1 MAQIIRERFSKPAD
15 EFAAKFV
22 ASIDADANLVVQDI
36 QGSIAHAKMLGQQHI
51 LSEQEVIGIVAGL
64 EHILKDWE
72 AGAFTLDVANEDV
85 HMNVEKRLIDFV
97 GPAIGAKLHTARSR
111 NDQVALDLRIWTW
124 AVSAEIVKSI
134 HDLQK
139 SLAVKAKEN
148 AETVFPGITHLQHA
162 QPIVFGHVL
171 LCYHD
176 RLGRDAGRF
185 EDCIKRTRIS
195 PLGACAMAGT
205 SFPTDPAFTAKEL
218 GFAAPFTNSIDAV
231 SDRDFAAEFA
241 SACSILMVHLSLIA
255 EDMIYWSTP
264 EFGFVELPDELCT
277 SSSIMP
283 QKKNPD
289 MIELVRGKTGTVFG
303 HLINLLTTLK
313 AQPLGYNRDLQ
324 ETKPPVFGAAET
336 SRLSLRAIRLAV
348 DGMKVRADK
357 MLAQA
362 SDPQMIATD
371 IAEYLAKKGMPFREA
386 HGIVARL
393 MKHCAEKDLSP
404 AKMKITELR
413 KFSESFDKDVFDL
426 LTTKAS
432 VSSKTSP
439 GGSAPALVVKR
450 TEELLKEPPQ

>member
-1 MAQIIRERFSKPAD
+1 MAQSIRERFSKPAD

-36 QGSIAHAKMLGQQHI
+36 QGSIAHAKMLGKQGI

-64 EHILKDWE
+64 EHILNDWE
-72 AGAFTLDVANEDV
+72 SGKFKLDVAHEDV
-85 HMNVEKRLIDFV
+85 HMNVEKRLIEFV

-111 NDQVALDLRIWTW
+111 NDQVALDLRLWTW
-124 AVSAEIVKSI
+124 AVSEEIVGAI
-134 HDLQK
+134 RDLQK
-139 SLAVKAKEN
+139 SLAVRAKVH
-148 AETVFPGITHLQHA
+148 AETIFPGITHLQHA

-185 EDCIKRTRIS
+185 EDSIKRTTIS

-205 SFPTDPAFTAKEL
+205 SFSTDPAFTAKEVGL
-218 GFAAPFTNSIDAV
+218 GGAFTNSIDAV

-241 SACSILMVHLSLIA
+241 GACSILMVHLSQIA

-289 MIELVRGKTGTVFG
+289 MIELVRGKAGTVFG

-336 SRLSLRAIRLAV
+336 ARLSLRAIRLAV
-348 DGMKVRADK
+348 DGMKVRAER
-357 MLAQA
+357 MLIEA
-362 SDPQMIATD
+362 SDPQMLAAD
-371 IAEYLAKKGMPFREA
+371 IAEYLAKRGTPFREA
-386 HGIVARL
+386 HGAVARL
-393 MKHCAEKDLSP
+393 MRHCAEKNLSP
-404 AKMKITELR
+404 AKMKIAELR

-426 LTTKAS
+426 LTPKAS
-432 VSSKTSP
+432 VNGKTSP
-439 GGSAPALVVKR
+439 GGTAPALVVQR
-450 TEELLKEPPQ
+450 TGELLKDLQ

>member
-51 LSEQEVIGIVAGL
+51 LTEQEVIGIVAGL

-72 AGAFTLDVANEDV
+72 EGNFKLDVANEDV

-111 NDQVALDLRIWTW
+111 NDQVALDLRLWTW
-124 AVSAEIVKSI
+124 AVTEEIIRAV

-139 SLAVKAKEN
+139 SLAVKAQEH
-148 AETVFPGITHLQHA
+148 AETIFPGITHLQHA

-176 RLGRDAGRF
+176 RLARDAGRF
-185 EDCIKRTRIS
+185 KDSLHRSTIS

-205 SFPTDPAFTAKEL
+205 SIDTDPAITAKEL
-218 GFAAPFTNSIDAV
+218 GMASTFTNSIDAV
-231 SDRDFAAEFA
+231 SDRDFAVEFS
-241 SACSILMVHLSLIA
+241 SACSILMVHLSQMA
-255 EDMIYWSTP
+255 EDLIYWSTP
-264 EFGFVELPDELCT
+264 EFAFVELPDELCT

-289 MIELVRGKTGTVFG
+289 MIELVRGKAGSVFG
-303 HLINLLTTLK
+303 HLLNLLTTLK

-324 ETKPPVFGAAET
+324 ETKPPVFGAADT
-336 SRLSLRAIRLAV
+336 ARLSLRAIRLAI
-348 DGMKVRADK
+348 DGMKVNSAR
-357 MLAQA
+357 MLEQA
-362 SDPQMIATD
+362 SDPQMLAAD
-371 IAEYLAKKGMPFREA
+371 IAEYLAKHGVPFRDA
-386 HGIVARL
+386 HGAVARL
-393 MKHCAEKDLSP
+393 MKHCAEKNLSP
-404 AKMKITELR
+404 AKMKLADL
-413 KFSESFDKDVFDL
+413 KKYSESFQKDVFEL
-426 LTTKAS
+426 LTPKAS
-432 VSSKTSP
+432 VNGKTSP
-439 GGSAPALVVKR
+439 GGTAPALVRKR
-450 TEELLKEPPQ
+450 SGELLKDSE

>member
-1 MAQIIRERFSKPAD
+1 MADIIRERFSKPAD

-22 ASIDADANLVVQDI
+22 ASIEADANLVVEDI
-36 QGSIAHAKMLGQQHI
+36 KGSIAHAKMLAQQHI
-51 LSEQEVIGIVAGL
+51 LTEQELIGIVAGL

-72 AGAFTLDVANEDV
+72 EGKFTLNVASEDV

-97 GPAIGAKLHTARSR
+97 PTVGAKLHTARSR
-111 NDQVALDLRIWTW
+111 NDQVALDLRLWTW

-139 SLAVKAKEN
+139 SLAMKAKEN
-148 AETVFPGITHLQHA
+148 AETIFPGITHLQHA

-185 EDCIKRTRIS
+185 EDAIKRTTIS

-205 SFPTDPAFTAKEL
+205 SFPTDPSLTAREL
-218 GFAAPFTNSIDAV
+218 GFPTAFTNSIDAV

-241 SACSILMVHLSLIA
+241 AACSILMVHLSQIA

-264 EFGFVELPDELCT
+264 EFSFIELPDELCT

-336 SRLSLRAIRLAV
+336 ARLSLRAIRLAV

-371 IAEYLAKKGMPFREA
+371 IAEYLARKGMPFREA
-386 HGIVARL
+386 HGVVARL

-426 LTTKAS
+426 LTPRAS
-432 VSSKTSP
+432 VDAKMSP
-439 GGSAPALVVKR
+439 GGTAPALVVKR

>member
-36 QGSIAHAKMLGQQHI
+36 QGSIAHAKMLGIQGI
-51 LSEQEVIGIVAGL
+51 LTEPEVIGLVHGL
-64 EHILKDWE
+64 EKILNDWNS
-72 AGAFTLDVANEDV
+72 AKFTLDVANEDV
-85 HMNVEKRLIDFV
+85 HMNVEKRLIEEV

-111 NDQVALDLRIWTW
+111 NDQVALDLRLWTW
-124 AVSAEIVKSI
+124 AVAEEIVHSI
-134 HDLQK
+134 GELRK
-139 SLAVKAKEN
+139 SLATRAQEH
-148 AETVFPGITHLQHA
+148 AGTIFPGITHLQHA

-185 EDCIKRTRIS
+185 MDAIKRTTVS

-205 SFPTDPAFTAKEL
+205 SFPTDPAVTAKEV
-218 GFAAPFTNSIDAV
+218 GFHASFTNSIDAV
-231 SDRDFAAEFA
+231 SDRDFAVEFA
-241 SACSILMVHLSLIA
+241 SACSILMVHLSQMA

-289 MIELVRGKTGTVFG
+289 MIELVRGKAGTVFG
-303 HLINLLTTLK
+303 HLMNLLTTLK

-336 SRLSLRAIRLAV
+336 ARLSLRAIRLAI
-348 DGMKVRADK
+348 DGMKVKVER

-362 SDPQMIATD
+362 SDPQMLATD
-371 IAEYLAKKGMPFREA
+371 LAEYLAKRGMPFREA
-386 HGIVARL
+386 HGVVARL

-404 AKMKITELR
+404 AKMKIAELR
-413 KFSESFDKDVFDL
+413 KFSETFEKDLFEL
-426 LTTKAS
+426 LTPKAS
-432 VSSKTSP
+432 VNGKTSP
-439 GGSAPALVVKR
+439 GGTAPELVVKR
-450 TEELLKEPPQ
+450 TGELLKDPE

>member
-22 ASIDADANLVVQDI
+22 ASIDADANLVVEDI
-36 QGSIAHAKMLGQQHI
+36 KGSIAHAKMLGQQHI
-51 LSEQEVIGIVAGL
+51 LTEQEVIGIVAGL

-111 NDQVALDLRIWTW
+111 NDQVALDLRLWTW
-124 AVSAEIVKSI
+124 AVSAEIAHSI
-134 HDLQK
+134 RELQK
-139 SLAVKAKEN
+139 ALATKAKEH
-148 AETVFPGITHLQHA
+148 AETIFPGITHLQHA

-171 LCYHD
+171 LCYYD

-185 EDCIKRTRIS
+185 EDCIKRTTIS

-205 SFPTDPAFTAKEL
+205 SFPTDPALTAKEL
-218 GFAAPFTNSIDAV
+218 KFPAAFTNSIDAV

-241 SACSILMVHLSLIA
+241 AACSILMVHLSQVA

-336 SRLSLRAIRLAV
+336 ARLSLRAIRLAV
-348 DGMKVRADK
+348 NGMKVRADK

-362 SDPQMIATD
+362 SDPQMLATD
-371 IAEYLAKKGMPFREA
+371 LAEYLAKKGMPFREA
-386 HGIVARL
+386 HGVVARL

-413 KFSESFDKDVFDL
+413 KFSDGFDKDVFDL
-426 LTTKAS
+426 LTPKAS
-432 VSSKTSP
+432 VGAKTSP
-439 GGSAPALVVKR
+439 GGTAPALVVKR
-450 TEELLKEPPQ
+450 TQELLKEPPQ